1 MKRYIYLLKLAL
13 IEACVVIKD
22 ARTEFPVLFCS
33 RIIALSC
40 IRIPGVS
47 DVVYEALLA
56 LQPPVSLSLP
66 DYRYDVFN
74 VDEEEYAPVL
84 QTKLSSPLPGA
95 KDSEDE
101 FELEGSL
108 PKSHTMSFFPDTQSS
123 FPSPSFDGGW
133 SDDSYSDSTEDS
145 DFTEVSATSESASL
159 TDSASTEASEE
170 GEEEGEE
177 ESESDT
183 SQESEAPLHPDE
195 DYHCARIRPRSR
207 VVILQAPNP
216 PTFEFTFDT
225 EENADA
231 DMLPLGGEKTGK
243 DVLDGFFG
251 THSSISPTTPLGPP
265 EEELPPL
272 RVIDY
277 AVLVDRYCR
286 ECIYNKE
293 LQRRR
298 EEFIFAYPSFFFWC
312 TLPDRGLALEPVG
325 WWKERWRPLSSV
337 MRRLATHDGFL
348 FTLVRCWLDLVDDY
362 RAYRGAGARA
372 NRPSHAEVLFPCIP
386 GYFVMLR
393 ALLPNLQASLIHQ
406 YRCGVLRSRAYV
418 SNYAF
423 NTAGLKARWVCSP
436 SLTPSE
442 SLLVDSA
449 MLDLS
454 PPTRP
459 LTRRLVQLLFSQCNA
474 YVVNDVLTC
483 RFLLPASVVGFFY
496 LETWADAIRSR
507 CIAQVLQLRPIASLS
522 DVPAQRAIDA

>member
-1 MKRYIYLLKLAL
+1 MKRFIYLLKLAL

-145 DFTEVSATSESASL
+145 DFTEVTATSESASL

-207 VVILQAPNP
+207 VVILQAPNS

-231 DMLPLGGEKTGK
+231 DMLPPGGEKTGK

-277 AVLVDRYCR
+277 AALVDRYCR

-372 NRPSHAEVLFPCIP
+372 NRP
-386 GYFVMLR
+386 
-393 ALLPNLQASLIHQ
+393 
-406 YRCGVLRSRAYV
+406 
-418 SNYAF
+418 
-423 NTAGLKARWVCSP
+423 
-436 SLTPSE
+436 
-442 SLLVDSA
+442 
-449 MLDLS
+449 
-454 PPTRP
+454 
-459 LTRRLVQLLFSQCNA
+459 
-474 YVVNDVLTC
+474 
-483 RFLLPASVVGFFY
+483 
-496 LETWADAIRSR
+496 
-507 CIAQVLQLRPIASLS
+507 
-522 DVPAQRAIDA
+522 